1 MRAIVWSVAALLG
14 ACGACLQARDQG
26 AGAGP
31 VSVSFEAE
39 DGAVVDADRYGEGAH
54 WVVLIH
60 GARFDKGSWAEQAR
74 ALAEAGFTALAIDL
88 RGYGRSGPREGSDLL
103 HPGYPLD
110 VLAAV
115 RHARAEGAE
124 EVSVVGGSLGGWAAG
139 EAAAA
144 ARPGEIDRLVLL
156 AHASLDAPERMQGRK
171 LFVVA
176 RGDVRGED
184 TPRLPDIEAQYERA
198 SGPKELLILEGAAHA
213 QHLFATSEGERLMR
227 EILRFLSAP

>member
-1 MRAIVWSVAALLG
+1 MGLPAAIVAVLLS
-14 ACGACLQARDQG
+14 ACGAA
-26 AGAGP
+26 APEA
-31 VSVSFEAE
+31 VSFGTE
-39 DGAVVDADRYGEGAH
+39 DGAVVNADRYGTGAD
-54 WVVLIH
+54 WVVLVH
-60 GARFDKGSWAEQAR
+60 GARFDKASWGSQAR

-115 RHARAEGAE
+115 RFARAEGAE
-124 EVSVVGGSLGGWAAG
+124 AVSVVGGSLGGWAAG
-139 EAAAA
+139 QAAVD

-156 AHASLDAPERMQGRK
+156 AHATIDEPERLPGRK

-176 RGDVRGED
+176 RGDVRGENV
-184 TPRLPDIEAQYERA
+184 PRLPDIREQYERA
-198 SGPKELLILEGAAHA
+198 PGPKELLVLEGSADA
-213 QHLFATSEGERLMR
+213 QHLFATDQGERLMR

>member
-1 MRAIVWSVAALLG
+1 MNVPVVIVAAAL
-14 ACGACLQARDQG
+14 AA
-26 AGAGP
+26 AGAAAP
-31 VSVSFEAE
+31 KAVSFGTE
-39 DGAVVDADRYGEGAH
+39 GGGVVHADRYGTGAH
-54 WVVLIH
+54 WVVLVH
-60 GARFDKGSWAEQAR
+60 GARFDKASWGSQAR

-115 RHARAEGAE
+115 RYATANGAE
-124 EVSVVGGSLGGWAAG
+124 TVSLVGGSLGGWAAG
-139 EAAAA
+139 QAAVE

-156 AHASLDAPERMQGRK
+156 AHASLDEPERMQGRK

-176 RGDVRGED
+176 RGDVRGEN
-184 TPRLPDIEAQYERA
+184 TLRLPDIQEQYDKA
-198 SGPKELLILEGAAHA
+198 TGPKELLLLDGAAHA
-213 QHLFATSEGERLMR
+213 QHLFATDQGERLMR